1 MFGDFDIF
9 GVFVPRILVLAL
21 LAYILN
27 LVLRR
32 VLAGI
37 GLYRLVWHP
46 ALFDLAL
53 FVLLL
58 GGIANASEWYL
69 S

>member
-1 MFGDFDIF
+1 MFGDFNLF
-9 GVFVPRILVLAL
+9 GVYVPRLLVLAL

-27 LVLRR
+27 LLVRR

-53 FVLLL
+53 YVLVLA
-58 GGIANASEWYL
+58 GMAQVSEWYL
-69 S
+69 